1 MADVRRYA
9 AEARSTETY
18 GRMICRARDHHWVID
33 GPAWN
38 GFPHEA
44 LTPGE
49 SFLGAIAACCV
60 EILQLVANQDD
71 VPLEDVQVSVNAEL
85 DPADQPHPDHT
96 LFNRVRMRV
105 EVAGPTDE
113 QATALVDRFKGR

>member
-1 MADVRRYA
+1 MAETRHYA
-9 AEARSTETY
+9 ARARSTDTP
-18 GRMICRARDHHWVID
+18 GRMICTARDHHWVID

-44 LTPGE
+44 VTPGE

-60 EILQLVANQDD
+60 EILQLVAAKEE
-71 VPLEDVQVSVNAEL
+71 VPLHDARVSVDAEL
-85 DPADQPHPDHT
+85 DPDDQPHPQHT

-105 EVAGPTDE
+105 EVDGPTEE
-113 QATALVDRFKGR
+113 QAAALVDRFKGR